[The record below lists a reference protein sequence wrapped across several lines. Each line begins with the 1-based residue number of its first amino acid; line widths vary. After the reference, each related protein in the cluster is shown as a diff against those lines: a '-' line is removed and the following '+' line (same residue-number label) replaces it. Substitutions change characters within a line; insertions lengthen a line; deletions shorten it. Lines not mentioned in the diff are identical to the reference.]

1 MQYAFDIGGS
11 KIEFGVFSDAG
22 EVLLHSKTPTPRDN
36 LDAFVATIRDVIGE
50 ADQEFGVRPDIGIS
64 FAGGLDPQSGAV
76 ISANIPAIKG
86 WSLASE
92 LSSILGRNVLVE
104 NDADCFAL
112 AEAISGVAKNARTVF
127 AIILGTGVGGG
138 IVVDGRFIGGGS
150 GIRGEWGHG
159 NDVTGTLIR
168 NGLAPV
174 PCGCGQT
181 GCLDAW
187 GGARG
192 LEHIHTQISGNP
204 ISSFEITD
212 AWRAADVQASRAVEI
227 YCELVARELA
237 LMVNV
242 IDPDC
247 IPVGGGMASEKGI
260 VAQIDALVRERALGR
275 YDNPL
280 IIPGAFAS
288 DGGLRGA
295 AMLHLDAKG
304 AGSDK
309 GSRPIGIPRG

>member
-22 EVLLHSKTPTPRDN
+22 DILLHSKSPTPRDN
-36 LDAFVATIRDVIGE
+36 RDAFIAALSDAVSD
-50 ADQEFGVRPDIGIS
+50 ADSEFGERPDIGIS
-64 FAGGLDPQSGAV
+64 FAGGLDPQTGA
-76 ISANIPAIKG
+76 IITANVPAIKG
-86 WSLASE
+86 WKLGAE
-92 LSSILGRNVLVE
+92 LSAILGRRVLVE

-112 AEAISGVAKNARTVF
+112 AEAISGAAKGVRTVF

-138 IVVDGRFIGGGS
+138 IVYDGQFPGGCS

-174 PCGCGQT
+174 PCGCGLT

-192 LEHIHTQISGNP
+192 LEHIHAQISGNRVT
-204 ISSFEITD
+204 SFDITD
-212 AWRAADVQASRAVEI
+212 AWRAGDALAKRSIDI
-227 YCELVARELA
+227 YSELVARELA

-242 IDPDC
+242 LDPDC
-247 IPVGGGMASEKGI
+247 IPVGGGIASEGLLI
-260 VAQIDALVRERALGR
+260 AQIDALVRDRALGR
-275 YDNPL
+275 YDAPL
-280 IIPGAFAS
+280 VIPGAHAR

-295 AMLHLDAKG
+295 AMLHQMASQKLLG
-304 AGSDK
+304 
-309 GSRPIGIPRG
+309 RTH

>member
-22 EVLLHSKTPTPRDN
+22 DILLHSKTPTPRDN
-36 LDAFVATIRDVIGE
+36 RDAFVAVLSDAVSD
-50 ADQEFGVRPDIGIS
+50 ADSEFGERPDIGIS
-64 FAGGLDPQSGAV
+64 FAGGLDPQTGA
-76 ISANIPAIKG
+76 IITANVPAIKG
-86 WSLASE
+86 WKLGAE
-92 LSSILGRNVLVE
+92 LEAILGRKILVE

-112 AEAISGVAKNARTVF
+112 AEAISGAAKGVRTVF

-138 IVVDGRFIGGGS
+138 IVYDGQFPGGRS

-174 PCGCGQT
+174 PCGCGLT

-192 LEHIHTQISGNP
+192 LEHIHAQISGNRVT
-204 ISSFEITD
+204 SFDITD
-212 AWRAADVQASRAVEI
+212 AWRAGDVLAKRSIDI
-227 YCELVARELA
+227 YSELVARELA

-242 IDPDC
+242 LDPDC
-247 IPVGGGMASEKGI
+247 IPVGGGIASEGLLI
-260 VAQIDALVRERALGR
+260 AQIDALVRDRVLGR
-275 YDNPL
+275 YDAPL
-280 IIPGAFAS
+280 VIPGAHAR

-295 AMLHLDAKG
+295 AMLHQMASQQLLGRAY
-304 AGSDK
+304 
-309 GSRPIGIPRG
+309 

>member
-11 KIEFGVFSDAG
+11 KIEFGVFSDVG
-22 EVLLHSKTPTPRDN
+22 EVLLHSKTPTPKDDR
-36 LDAFVATIRDVIGE
+36 DAFVEVLKDAVGE
-50 ADQEFGVRPDIGIS
+50 ADGEFGARPDIGIS
-64 FAGGLDPQSGAV
+64 FAGGLDPQTGAV
-76 ISANIPAIKG
+76 ISANVPAIKG
-86 WSLASE
+86 WQLGSE
-92 LSSILGRNVLVE
+92 LEAILGRKVLVE

-112 AEAISGVAKNARTVF
+112 AEAMSGVAKDVRTVF

-138 IVVDGRFIGGGS
+138 IVYDGQFLGGRS

-192 LEHIHTQISGNP
+192 LEHIHTQISGNR
-204 ISSFEITD
+204 ITSFDITD
-212 AWRAADVQASRAVEI
+212 AWHAGDELAARAIEI
-227 YCELVARELA
+227 YCELVGRELA

-242 IDPDC
+242 LDPDC
-247 IPVGGGMASEKGI
+247 IPVGGGIASEDVI
-260 VAQIDALVRERALGR
+260 IARIDALVRDRVLGR
-275 YDNPL
+275 YDAPL
-280 IIPGAFAS
+280 VIPGAYAK

-295 AMLHLDAKG
+295 SILHEMA
-304 AGSDK
+304 
-309 GSRPIGIPRG
+309 SRQSLGRAR